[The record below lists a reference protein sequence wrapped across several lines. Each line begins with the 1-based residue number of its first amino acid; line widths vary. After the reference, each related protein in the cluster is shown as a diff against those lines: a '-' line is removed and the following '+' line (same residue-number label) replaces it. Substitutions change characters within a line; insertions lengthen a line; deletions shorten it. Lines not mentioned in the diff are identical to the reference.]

1 MQPVPNFGW
10 KHVETGFTACPGSP
24 ECLHRFPSPTKPV
37 EISLTKQGD
46 YMFNKVPGLG
56 DPLGVAVAASGLGT
70 GYPVAIARCRMTLLN
85 CREAQPNLRGPRE
98 AKTGHLY
105 KPCWKPSLPE
115 TLKRNTKV
123 DPRWNMGMGQNPGT

>member
-10 KHVETGFTACPGSP
+10 KHVETSFTACPGSP

-85 CREAQPNLRGPRE
+85 CREAQPNLPVKRKLVTFMNLVGNP
-98 AKTGHLY
+98 
-105 KPCWKPSLPE
+105 PCRKPS
-115 TLKRNTKV
+115 TRNTKP
-123 DPRWNMGMGQNPGT
+123 DPRWNI